1 MNQELNQNQQ
11 AQAESAQGEPI
22 EKIGRDTFLPILNI
36 LTESP
41 IFYASDDIVRFSSLR
56 RHKSAFEK
64 FFSRF
69 FGWRL
74 YVDSKM
80 ARLIRDGSHN
90 PALKAAHRRAFNLT
104 SRLECILFMIL
115 LEFYEHECE
124 EQSFSYDDASNI
136 RFTFGSYFDFVRK
149 VFADRMTE
157 QRVSERELDAEAR
170 ALLRKLEQ
178 YRLISIVERGT
189 GQEKGAA
196 AELLIEALPGLSCY
210 ESKNLAESVI
220 ARVYGADSSDFE
232 DASADEQSS
241 QPDASGAGEA
251 L

>member
-1 MNQELNQNQQ
+1 MNHELTDNEQT
-11 AQAESAQGEPI
+11 QGEQI

-41 IFYASDDIVRFSSLR
+41 VFYASDDKVRFSSLR

-80 ARLIRDGSHN
+80 ARLIRDTSHN
-90 PALKAAHRRAFNLT
+90 PALKTAHRRAFNLT

-124 EQSFSYDDASNI
+124 EQGFSYDDAENI

-189 GQEKGAA
+189 AQENGAA

-220 ARVYGADSSDFE
+220 ARVYGTDSSDFE
-232 DASADEQSS
+232 DTATGEPAVSPDE
-241 QPDASGAGEA
+241 PVIGDP